1 VNDFK
6 DNAPHNP
13 NQRTSTAMNTPAHT
27 CLNGLL
33 ELPGVQNVLL
43 IDHTGGCLA
52 QLGPIPLPPAA
63 LTVRSVLARAA
74 FSAGDELGQRTDC
87 GSCHEITNLHERG
100 GSIMRL
106 VPGGQLLVLHFDA
119 TPALGTLRLSVREA
133 AEKLASFLVQS
144 PRTPSQ
150 RDDRTLTDSMSAS
163 GGPVLFEDFEAPDD
177 DSGAMPHAML
187 CHED

>member
-1 VNDFK
+1 MRRNH
-6 DNAPHNP
+6 APHNP
-13 NQRTSTAMNTPAHT
+13 NQRTSTDMNTPAHT

-43 IDHTGGCLA
+43 IDHTGDCLA
-52 QLGPIPLPPAA
+52 HLGPVPLPPAK

-74 FSAGDELGQRTDC
+74 FSAGDELGQRSDS
-87 GSCHEITNLHERG
+87 GSCQEITNLHDRG

-106 VPGGQLLVLHFDA
+106 VPGGQLLVLHFDS

-133 AEKLASFLVQS
+133 AEKLASSLMQS
-144 PRTPSQ
+144 PRPASQ
-150 RDDRTLTDSMSAS
+150 RDDRMLTDSMAAS
-163 GGPVLFEDFEAPDD
+163 SGPVLFEDFEAADQ
-177 DSGAMPHAML
+177 DSEARPHAML